1 MRKGERL
8 TEPEVREIRRW
19 RKRFR
24 RDSYRV
30 MAMAFNVSHM
40 TIARIVRGET
50 YRGVK

>member
-8 TEPEVREIRRW
+8 NGWTVREIRRQY
-19 RKRFR
+19 KLGGL
-24 RDSYRV
+24 SYRV
-30 MAMAFNVSHM
+30 IANVWAVSHM